1 MKKYIYD
8 PWSSTNYK
16 ANILGMIAAPSKV
29 YHGRNE
35 CFFYGRSGQ
44 EIKSW
49 IRNTF
54 GDTDDLVYTT
64 GDIDGSNIREDCG
77 ALITDGQLTMT
88 LLRWS

>member
-1 MKKYIYD
+1 MINYD
-8 PWSSTNYK
+8 PWISTNYK
-16 ANILGMIAAPSKV
+16 ANIPGMLAVPSKV

-35 CFFYGRSGQ
+35 CFFYGRNGQ

-49 IRNTF
+49 IRSMF
-54 GDTDDLVYTT
+54 GDTDDLVYAN
-64 GDIDGSNIREDCG
+64 GDIDGSNVHADCG